1 MRGLYITAAVLL
13 ILCLLMQVRL
23 GGGAEYSAEGFRAWV
38 RLGAFKL
45 QVFPWKKKPK
55 KEKPPKQEKTK
66 KPKQKKQPAEPEP
79 ASQNLGGAL
88 DYVQAFLPIG
98 LEALGGFAKKIQV
111 DKLDL
116 ELTAGAP
123 DPADAAM
130 VYGQANAALAAVWE
144 TLTRALPIKDGRART
159 AVDFDAQSTTLY
171 GTAALSMKL
180 GQLLGLG
187 LYTGIKALR
196 AFLSVRR
203 KNKKQQRKAA

>member
-1 MRGLYITAAVLL
+1 MRGLYITAAALL
-13 ILCLLMQVRL
+13 ILFLLMQVRL

-55 KEKPPKQEKTK
+55 KEKPLKQEKPK
-66 KPKQKKQPAEPEP
+66 KPKQKKQPAEPKT
-79 ASQNLGGAL
+79 ASQKLGGAL

-98 LEALGGFAKKIQV
+98 LDALGGFAKKLRV

-116 ELTAGAP
+116 ELTVGAP

-130 VYGQANAALAAVWE
+130 AYGQANAALAAIWE
-144 TLTRALPIKDGRART
+144 TLTRTLPVKDGRAGTR
-159 AVDFDAQSTTLY
+159 VDFNAQSMTLY

-196 AFLSVRR
+196 AFLSVRG